1 MTDMMRRFLLR
12 LPGELYAA
20 VKAAAERERRSL
32 HAEILCLLERALAP
46 EAGVP
51 GAVVTSHESRP
62 GRPVLVIGELSDLR
76 GPAGGKVVLPSRL
89 YPEPA
94 GAVFDLDEPSLLHEA
109 YQVVLTEAI
118 GAWELATWLNA
129 ARLVQAWPGL
139 YLPDGVRQAWEEIH
153 PVLSSAAGPGA

>member
-1 MTDMMRRFLLR
+1 MRKRFLLQ

-20 VKAAAERERRSL
+20 VKAAAKRERRTV

-51 GAVVTSHESRP
+51 GAVVTVHESRS
-62 GRPVLVIGELSDLR
+62 GRPVLVITELSDLR
-76 GPAGGKVVLPSRL
+76 GPASGKVVLPSRL

-94 GAVFDLDEPSLLHEA
+94 GAVFDLEEPSLLHEA

-118 GAWELATWLNA
+118 GAWELAAWLNA
-129 ARLVQAWPGL
+129 ARLIQVWPEL

-153 PVLSSAAGPGA
+153 PVLTSAGPGA